1 MVEGEFQNKGGT
13 NTQEADKKPTQAK
26 CRAKNPSRKEV
37 KCMKRLNI
45 AYGSNLNL
53 EQMSYR
59 CLTAK
64 VYGKG
69 MLRDYRLLFKGST
82 ENAYLTIEPYK
93 GGRVPV
99 VIWELQPEDEKAL
112 DFYEGYP
119 NFYYKENVEVEL
131 ENGEKVIAMIYIMTD
146 KIKDRI
152 HINLPSRRYL
162 NVVKE
167 GYQAAG
173 FDSKFIDEAL
183 DISEKAIE
191 ENPPSFL

>member
-1 MVEGEFQNKGGT
+1 
-13 NTQEADKKPTQAK
+13 
-26 CRAKNPSRKEV
+26 
-37 KCMKRLNI
+37 MKRLNI

-119 NFYYKENVEVEL
+119 NFYYKEDLEVEL
-131 ENGEKVIAMIYIMTD
+131 ESGERVTAMIYIMTD
-146 KIKDRI
+146 KIKERI

-167 GYQAAG
+167 GYKAAG
-173 FDSKFIDEAL
+173 FDKKFIDEAL
-183 DISEKAIE
+183 DISEKAME

>member
-1 MVEGEFQNKGGT
+1 
-13 NTQEADKKPTQAK
+13 
-26 CRAKNPSRKEV
+26 
-37 KCMKRLNI
+37 MKRLNI
-45 AYGSNLNL
+45 AYGSNLNM

-69 MLRDYRLLFKGST
+69 MLKDYRLLFKGST
-82 ENAYLTIEPYK
+82 ENAYLTIEAYK
-93 GGRVPV
+93 GGKVPV

-119 NFYYKENVEVEL
+119 SFYYKEDLEVEL
-131 ENGEKVIAMIYIMTD
+131 ESGEKVTAMIYIMTD
-146 KIKDRI
+146 KINDRI

-167 GYQAAG
+167 GYKAAG
-173 FDSKFIDEAL
+173 FDTKFLDAAL
-183 DISEKAIE
+183 KISEKEVRKNKPQII
-191 ENPPSFL
+191 